1 VVIKK
6 LMKIGNSQA
15 LVIDKQTLAHMG
27 VREGEE
33 VQVSLHGQQLVITPV
48 RPQIPNAEFRKS
60 LGRIARKYDSVFRK
74 LAE

>member
-1 VVIKK
+1 MIKK

-15 LVIDKQTLAHMG
+15 LVIDKQTLAQMG
-27 VREGEE
+27 VQEDAE

-48 RPQIPNAEFRKS
+48 RPRIPDAEFRKS
-60 LGRIARKYDSVFRK
+60 LDRIARKYDSVFRK

>member
-1 VVIKK
+1 VIKK
-6 LMKIGNSQA
+6 LTKIGNSRA
-15 LVIDKQTLAHMG
+15 LVIDKQTLAQMG

-48 RPQIPNAEFRKS
+48 RPHIPDPDFHRS
-60 LGRIARKYDSVFRK
+60 LNRIARKYDSVFRK

>member
-1 VVIKK
+1 MIKK

-15 LVIDKQTLAHMG
+15 LVIDKQTLAQMG
-27 VREGEE
+27 VQKDDE

-48 RPQIPNAEFRKS
+48 RPRISDAEFRKS
-60 LGRIARKYDSVFRK
+60 LDRIAGKYDSVFRK